1 MHFKQLRITEA
12 KHKLSS
18 PADQMICDIM
28 LGQWSTPEVIFDSLQ
43 FFSKMEYFNYMG
55 IKYFNL
61 KQYEEAINQFSIAI
75 KEKTLIDLEENS
87 QIEVED

>member
-1 MHFKQLRITEA
+1 
-12 KHKLSS
+12 
-18 PADQMICDIM
+18 
-28 LGQWSTPEVIFDSLQ
+28 
-43 FFSKMEYFNYMG
+43 MEYFNYMG